1 MDLFKDHASDF
12 LLCFHSHGGMWQTA
26 CPTPNIHFHYHLL
39 KLCIYFN
46 VYLWACCFF
55 FSMFILLLLLS
66 QESSSGEFFFFQLCP
81 WIFYD
86 LVNMYNFLWSTII
99 DSWPQGTGFCAAHHG
114 LLMSSGSCSRVV
126 EAGTPVIDPCL
137 ETNWAFSNET
147 AWSCL
152 QNLAQARDLSKHE
165 LEGKKKIEQPYSSS
179 SLAYHQVK
187 PSIISLS
194 HSSNYLKESS
204 GWN

>member
-1 MDLFKDHASDF
+1 MLPFSWGNVANCMPNPKYSFSLSPFKTVCIF
-12 LLCFHSHGGMWQTA
+12 LCLSVG
-26 CPTPNIHFHYHLL
+26 LL
-39 KLCIYFN
+39 
-46 VYLWACCFF
+46 FF